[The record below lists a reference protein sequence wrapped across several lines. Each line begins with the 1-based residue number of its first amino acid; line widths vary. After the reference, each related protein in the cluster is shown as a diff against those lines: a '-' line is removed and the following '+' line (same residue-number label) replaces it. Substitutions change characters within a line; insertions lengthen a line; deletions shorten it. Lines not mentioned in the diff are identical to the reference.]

1 MEKSKYFL
9 SIDLGSEYIK
19 LLIFEKEQNNKEV
32 KPLKHIFRKITES
45 ELNNNHPIRCVKQS
59 LKEAL
64 DEFNLPELNEVYVSI
79 NNENI
84 VSQTLHNKLNFI
96 EENIINEDVLKELTE
111 ESFDSIGK
119 NNELIYLRTNKYI
132 LDDKIDV
139 TNPLLMEAKSIEV
152 ENFIVKIDEKYLDQI
167 DEILEYS
174 GIRANSI
181 IPGIVAQSEALLNN
195 LDKNYGTLIIDLG
208 YKTCDVILY
217 ENGNINLCFSLN
229 IGISD
234 FIDTISHIFH
244 LKYSDAYY
252 IFKENINLNDIESE
266 KPISYIDIYGS
277 KRIITS
283 NVLNKI
289 IEDLIRQTFLN
300 IFNIFES
307 KNKKINSIILS
318 GGISNIQG
326 IKQITSKVFNTNK
339 VRIGKINDKLSGL
352 TDNKWATCFGMM
364 YISSNEEKTKKNDI
378 YNIIYNIKLFIDKIL
393 K

>member
-19 LLIFEKEQNNKEV
+19 LLIFEKEQNSKEV
-32 KPLKHIFRKITES
+32 KPVKHIFRKIAES
-45 ELNNNHPIRCVKQS
+45 DLNNNHPIRCIKKS

-64 DEFNLPELNEVYVSI
+64 DDFNLPELNEIYVSI

-84 VSQTLHNKLNFI
+84 VSQTIHNELNFI
-96 EENIINEDVLKELTE
+96 EEHAIDENDLQELTE
-111 ESFDSIGK
+111 ESFNSIGK
-119 NNELIYLRTNKYI
+119 NNELIYLRTNKYTI
-132 LDDKIDV
+132 DNKIDV
-139 TNPLLMEAKSIEV
+139 TNPLLMEAKKLKV
-152 ENFIVKIDEKYLDQI
+152 ENFIVKIEEKYLDQI
-167 DEILEYS
+167 DEILDYS
-174 GIRANSI
+174 SIRANSI
-181 IPGIVAQSEALLNN
+181 IPGIVAQGEALLNN
-195 LDKNYGTLIIDLG
+195 LDKNYGTLILDLG

-217 ENGNINLCFSLN
+217 ENGNIVLCFTLN
-229 IGISD
+229 IGTSD
-234 FIDTISHIFH
+234 YIDTLSHIFH

-252 IFKENINLNDIESE
+252 IFKENVNLNDIESE

-277 KRIITS
+277 KRVISS
-283 NVLNKI
+283 NILNKI
-289 IEDLIRQTFLN
+289 IEDLIRQTYLNILN
-300 IFNIFES
+300 IFERKS
-307 KNKKINSIILS
+307 HKINSVILS

-339 VRIGKINDKLSGL
+339 VRIGKINDKLTGL
-352 TDNKWATCFGMM
+352 SDNKWATCFGMM